1 MSPRPQVIDQI
12 RTKRRDFIRL
22 LGGAVAWPLAA
33 SARERGNMPR
43 VGVLVA
49 ESAPHPFTE
58 AFRSGMRELGYV
70 EGRNIAIEWR
80 YADALFSRAVELAT
94 ELVRLP
100 VDVIAAH
107 HTPAV
112 KAAMNVTSSIPIVM
126 SPAGA
131 PLQAGLVKSLARP
144 GGNVTGLSSMEAELG
159 SKRLELLRNIIPGLT
174 RVAVLG
180 AKSDPFTRPYVQ
192 DFQSAAARTGLQL
205 QPVLVDGPR
214 EFDGAFAEMR
224 AAGAQAVVIQ
234 PLFQPHTAKIVEL
247 GAKHRLAIM
256 SSYRDTTQAGGL
268 ISYSADHA
276 AYFQRAAMFVDK
288 ILKGAK
294 PAELPVEQ
302 PTKFELVINLKTAK
316 ALSLT
321 IPSSVLIQADEVIQ

>member
-1 MSPRPQVIDQI
+1 MME
-12 RTKRRDFIRL
+12 RRAFVAGSVGL
-22 LGGAVAWPLAA
+22 LAAPLAA
-33 SARERGNMPR
+33 AAQERGKIPR

-70 EGRNIAIEWR
+70 EDRNIAIEWR
-80 YADALFSRAVELAT
+80 YADGLFSRAVELAT
-94 ELVRLP
+94 ELVRLH
-100 VDVIAAH
+100 VDVIVAH

-112 KAAMNVTSSIPIVM
+112 RASMNVTSSIPIVM

-159 SKRLELLRNIIPGLT
+159 DKRLELLRSAMPRLH
-174 RVAVLG
+174 RVAILG
-180 AKSDPFTRPYVQ
+180 AKTDPFTQPYVQ
-192 DFQSAAARTGLQL
+192 DFQSAAARAGLQL
-205 QPVLVDGPR
+205 QPVLVDGPD
-214 EFDGAFAEMR
+214 EFDGAFEAMR
-224 AAGAQAVVIQ
+224 ASGAQAVMIQ
-234 PLFQPHTAKIVEL
+234 PLFQPHTARIVEL

-268 ISYSADHA
+268 LSYSADHA

-294 PAELPVEQ
+294 PADLPIEQ

-316 ALSLT
+316 ALGLT
-321 IPSSVLIQADEVIQ
+321 IPPAVLARADEVIQ

>member
-1 MSPRPQVIDQI
+1 MR
-12 RTKRRDFIRL
+12 RRDFIRIL
-22 LGGAVAWPLAA
+22 FGGTTLGWPLI
-33 SARERGNMPR
+33 ARGQQSRKMPR

-58 AFRSGMRELGYV
+58 AFRVGMRELGYS
-70 EGRNIAIEWR
+70 EGQNVSIEWR
-80 YADALFSRAVELAT
+80 YADALFKRAVELAT
-94 ELVRLP
+94 ELVGLG

-112 KAAMNVTSSIPIVM
+112 KAAISVSRTIPIVM

-131 PLQAGLVKSLARP
+131 PLETGLVTSLAHP

-159 SKRLELLRNIIPGLT
+159 GKRIDLLREVIPGLA

-180 AKSDPFTRPYVQ
+180 SKSDPFTRPFVQ
-192 DFQSAAARTGLQL
+192 DIQIAAERTQLQL
-205 QPVLVDGPR
+205 QPVLVDGPS
-214 EFDGAFAEMR
+214 EFDGAFAAMS
-224 AAGAQAVVIQ
+224 AAGAQAVMVQ
-234 PLFQPHTAKIVEL
+234 PLFSPQTSIIVKL
-247 GAKHRLAIM
+247 AAKHHLAIM

-268 ISYSADHA
+268 ISYSADHT
-276 AYFQRAAMFVDK
+276 AYFKRAAIFVDK

-302 PTKFELVINLKTAK
+302 PTKFELIINLKAAK
-316 ALSLT
+316 ALGLDV
-321 IPSSVLIQADEVIQ
+321 PLHLQQQADEVIE